1 MGRMKEAHEVERILK
16 QLLGMKVAAEEIQTL
31 PLGHFYA
38 AIGNEVKKVYVLP
51 VGVPEEV
58 GVEVAQGI
66 RTPESV
72 REAYLKPKLVEG
84 DDLVYK
90 EKWLEEKSKREELE
104 REFARQVERLSDLKS
119 QQKINEL
126 EKKVEEERK
135 KRIGAENE
143 LLILKKKQET
153 FEVFKKQAE
162 EKAKIEEEL
171 KKLEPLK
178 AFKEAFIKAFGVPGP
193 DFTCAAG
200 FEPAQVDVEHKGLV
214 VNVHHVGDKVVKVS
228 TDSVVGQ
235 ILYAA
240 TTYFK
245 DREFA
250 TGELNERLLEHGWNV
265 KPSTLSAKLSLLANE
280 GKLVKTDKGYR
291 LPSMVRFEVKGEVEN

>member
-1 MGRMKEAHEVERILK
+1 
-16 QLLGMKVAAEEIQTL
+16 
-31 PLGHFYA
+31 
-38 AIGNEVKKVYVLP
+38 
-51 VGVPEEV
+51 
-58 GVEVAQGI
+58 
-66 RTPESV
+66 
-72 REAYLKPKLVEG
+72 
-84 DDLVYK
+84 
-90 EKWLEEKSKREELE
+90 LE

-119 QQKINEL
+119 QEKVSEL

-135 KRIGAENE
+135 KRVEAENE

-162 EKAKIEEEL
+162 EKVKLEEEL

-178 AFKEAFIKAFGVPGP
+178 AFGEALTKFLTEYCNVTVAP
-193 DFTCAAG
+193 G
-200 FEPAQVDVEHKGLV
+200 FEPSQVDLEHKQLV
-214 VNVHHVGDKVVKVS
+214 VNIHHAGDKTVKVS

-240 TTYFK
+240 VKYFQSK
-245 DREFA
+245 EFS
-250 TGELNERLLEHGWNV
+250 TGELNEKLLEHGWNV

-291 LPSMVRFEVKGEVEN
+291 LPSMVRFEVKGEG